1 MMEHGD
7 MLTTEQGF
15 GKHMVMTSYKLDETV
30 DFVHKGSSLAL
41 MLDLPIFC
49 QSLVLRTLAS

>member
-15 GKHMVMTSYKLDETV
+15 GKHKVETVYKLDETV
-30 DFVHKGSSLAL
+30 HFVHKGNSLDL
-41 MLDLPIFC
+41 MLDLPFVC